1 MKRRDAGLAIA
12 AVTML
17 GVWLTGCQDP
27 VDKLKSS
34 EPSQVLDGLRE
45 VAKRGRPED
54 VEPIAG
60 VVAHQDERVA
70 GEAIRTLG
78 EVRGTEAAQ
87 VLSRVAQDDGRA
99 AIRASAAMQLGR
111 LEDIASVDVLRN
123 LIRTDPDPSV
133 RENAVMSL
141 RRIQSL
147 DAVPFLVDVA
157 EAETDVMVQRRAVEA
172 VEGLV
177 GMHFSYNPKASAE
190 DRAAAVARMRTLAVA
205 AAAALREDR
214 GKRREQMGQQADGR
228 KASLTPSAGQKVQK

>member
-1 MKRRDAGLAIA
+1 MKRRDAGFAIA
-12 AVTML
+12 AVAMW
-17 GVWLTGCQDP
+17 GFWLTGCQDP

-54 VEPIAG
+54 VEQIAG

-87 VLSRVAQDDGRA
+87 VLSQVAQDDGRA

-111 LEDIASVDVLRN
+111 LEDVASADVLRK
-123 LIRTDPDPSV
+123 LIRADPDPSV
-133 RENAVMSL
+133 REAAIASL
-141 RRIQSL
+141 QRLQSL
-147 DAVPFLVDVA
+147 DAVAFLVEAA
-157 EAETDVMVQRRAVEA
+157 EAETDVAVQRRAVEV

-177 GMHFSYNPKASAE
+177 GMNFGYNPKASAE
-190 DRAAAVARMRTLAVA
+190 ERVQAITRMRAVAVV

-214 GKRREQMGQQADGR
+214 AK
-228 KASLTPSAGQKVQK
+228 KK